1 MGEERE
7 KSYNGERA
15 KAKAKAKARSGV
27 RPKKSE
33 RAIAKVRKM

>member
-7 KSYNGERA
+7 KSYNGER
-15 KAKAKAKARSGV
+15 AKAKAKARSGV